1 MDSEPQSSLLSD
13 VTDAVIDL
21 PEAVKKP
28 FYKAIADLLDGLV
41 AIPTAKFNQITQ
53 SINDTT
59 SARKLVSEAMAKVT
73 VERVSHDPELSSLAA
88 DIYMPTILR
97 KAKNRVEV
105 AKNAAIHL
113 PSYAARQEPDKA
125 ASPDDDWM
133 NRFMRFAEDA
143 SSERMQDLFGR
154 ILAGEV
160 SRPGAFGLSTLRTLS
175 ELDQDIAEDF
185 TYAWSLSVGEAVDF
199 TNEWR
204 KGDGYSRWKRLVE
217 AGLMASSAAEQ
228 SPPPF
233 QPLKPPRNDISLWQP
248 VTADNSWLIIAFTA
262 NCNAVWEHI
271 DFTRVGRQIGSILE
285 RPNYEHNMRQMAD
298 RLRRVGTVQA
308 ELITNG
314 AQVDVIW
321 QNLDTTIL

>member
-1 MDSEPQSSLLSD
+1 MSNESESTLLSD
-13 VTDAVIDL
+13 VTDAVIGL

-28 FYKAIADLLDGLV
+28 FYKAVADLLGGLV
-41 AIPTAKFNQITQ
+41 AVPAAKLNQLTQ

-59 SARKLVSEAMAKVT
+59 AARKLASEAMAKV
-73 VERVSHDPELSSLAA
+73 VVDKISHDPDLSSLAA

-113 PSYAARQEPDKA
+113 LSSTAGQEPEKA
-125 ASPDDDWM
+125 ASPTDDWM
-133 NRFMRFAEDA
+133 NSFMRFAEDA

-160 SRPGAFGLSTLRTLS
+160 SRPGAFGLTTMRILS

-185 TYAWSLSVGEAVDF
+185 TYAWSLSVGESVDY
-199 TNEWR
+199 TDEWR
-204 KGDGYSRWKRLVE
+204 KGDGYARWKRLVE

-228 SPPPF
+228 ALPAF

-248 VTADNSWLIIAFTA
+248 VIADNSWLIIEFKEQ
-262 NCNAVWEHI
+262 CNVVWEHI
-271 DFTRVGRQIGSILE
+271 DFTRVGRQIGSILG
-285 RPNYEHNMRQMAD
+285 RPNYEDNMRKMAN
-298 RLRRVGTVQA
+298 RLRRIGTVQA
-308 ELITNG
+308 KLVTDG
-314 AQVDVIW
+314 AQVDVLW
-321 QNLDTTIL
+321 QNLDTTLF